1 MKIVIALFVAVLLV
15 GSTLPQ
21 RRKARTAKPKTPA
34 APVQKVWFNSHCF
47 ETVRCDREALWVQT
61 PDQSIWI
68 VWKAD
73 ITTLFIRESGIEQE
87 VCLLPNETTTHF
99 RKRMRHACTDCDAMK
114 DGSRAMLEHWEPVPA
129 PETKPLDSPWA
140 LAALEALQ
148 NKNYQLDSLVENLRR
163 RNTQ

>member
-21 RRKARTAKPKTPA
+21 RRKARTATQKKS

-61 PDQSIWI
+61 PDQSIWV

-73 ITTLFIRESGIEQE
+73 ITTMFIRESGIEQE
-87 VCLLPNETTTHF
+87 VCLLPSETTTQF
-99 RKRMRHACTDCDAMK
+99 RKRVRHACTDCDAMK
-114 DGSRAMLEHWEPVPA
+114 DGSRAMIEHWEPVPV

-148 NKNYQLDSLVENLRR
+148 NKNHQLDSLVEILRR
-163 RNTQ
+163 KQ

>member
-1 MKIVIALFVAVLLV
+1 MKTLFSLCLVALLV

-21 RRKARTAKPKTPA
+21 RRKNRTTKPKT
-34 APVQKVWFNSHCF
+34 APVQKVWLNSHCF

-68 VWKAD
+68 VWKAG

-87 VCLLPNETTTHF
+87 VCLLPNETTTQF
-99 RKRMRHACTDCDAMK
+99 RKRVHHACTDCDAMK

-129 PETKPLDSPWA
+129 PETKPLDSPWVQ
-140 LAALEALQ
+140 AALEEKKK
-148 NKNYQLDSLVENLRR
+148 KNYQLDSLVETLRR